1 MCDEYSI
8 MLTSEQIRGA
18 RSMLRWSATKLA
30 EMSGVSL
37 PTIQRMES
45 VQGVPKSLSTNLQA
59 IQSALED
66 GGVVFIDQ
74 NEEGGPGVRLRE
86 HI

>member
-1 MCDEYSI
+1 
-8 MLTSEQIRGA
+8 MLTAEQIRGA
-18 RSMLRWSATKLA
+18 RGMLRWSATKLA

-59 IQSALED
+59 IQRAFED
-66 GGVVFIDQ
+66 AGVVFIDQ
-74 NEEGGPGVRLRE
+74 SEDSGPGVQLRDP
-86 HI
+86 I

>member
-1 MCDEYSI
+1 

-66 GGVVFIDQ
+66 AGVVFIDQ
-74 NEEGGPGVRLRE
+74 GEESGPGVRLKDP
-86 HI
+86 I

>member
-1 MCDEYSI
+1 MHDKYYI
-8 MLTSEQIRGA
+8 MLTAEQIRGA

-66 GGVVFIDQ
+66 AGVVFIDQ
-74 NEEGGPGVRLRE
+74 NREGGPGVRLKDP
-86 HI
+86 I

>member
-1 MCDEYSI
+1 
-8 MLTSEQIRGA
+8 
-18 RSMLRWSATKLA
+18 MLRWSATKLA

-66 GGVVFIDQ
+66 AGVVFIDQ
-74 NEEGGPGVRLRE
+74 GEESGPGVRLKDP
-86 HI
+86 I

>member
-1 MCDEYSI
+1 

-18 RSMLRWSATKLA
+18 RGMLRWSAAKLA

-45 VQGVPKSLSTNLQA
+45 VEGVPKSLSTNLQA
-59 IQSALED
+59 IQSAFED
-66 GGVVFIDQ
+66 AGVVFIDQ
-74 NEEGGPGVRLRE
+74 SEERGSGVQLRDPV
-86 HI
+86 

>member
-1 MCDEYSI
+1 
-8 MLTSEQIRGA
+8 MLTAEQIRGA
-18 RSMLRWSATKLA
+18 RGMLRWSATKLA

-66 GGVVFIDQ
+66 AGVVFIDQ
-74 NEEGGPGVRLRE
+74 GEESGPGVRLKDP
-86 HI
+86 I